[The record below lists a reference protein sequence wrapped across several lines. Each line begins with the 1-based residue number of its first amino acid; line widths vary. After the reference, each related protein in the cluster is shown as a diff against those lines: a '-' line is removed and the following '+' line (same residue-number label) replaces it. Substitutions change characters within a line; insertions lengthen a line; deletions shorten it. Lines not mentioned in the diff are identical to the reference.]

1 MKETAEGFLG
11 RPVKE
16 AVVTVPAY
24 FNDSQR
30 NATKDA
36 GKIAGLEVKR
46 ILNEPTAA
54 ALAYGMDKAGD
65 GKIIA
70 VYDLGGGTFD
80 ISILEISGGVFEV
93 KATNGDTL
101 LGGEDFDNTLV
112 TYIVSEFKRQSA
124 VDISKDRMAMQ
135 RVREAAEKAKR
146 ELDGLKETEVNLPFI
161 TADASG
167 PKHLNLKVSKSKFES
182 MVQPLIE
189 RSLEPSKKCIKD
201 AGVSLNDIAEVVLV
215 GGMTRMPKVQEVVET
230 LFKRKPSKNVNPDE
244 VVAMGAAIQG
254 AVLKGEIKDLLLL
267 DVTPLRLGIE
277 TLGGVMTKLIPRNT
291 TIPTKKSQVFST
303 AADNQTQV
311 SIKCLQGERE
321 MAADNKLL
329 GQFDLTGF
337 PPAPRGVPQIEV
349 SFDIDANGIVH
360 VSAKDKA
367 TGREQSVIIQSSS
380 GLSDTD
386 VDRLVKE
393 AEKYAAADKTRK
405 ETTEAR
411 NDADSLIYSTERSLT
426 EHKAKLDAETIAEVE
441 KAMAEAKTAM
451 GKDDLAQLKE
461 RVQALQTAAMKIGSK
476 VYASSGGAAGG
487 AGNTNGEGE
496 GEKAKDGKEKEAE
509 FSEKKK
515 D

>member
-1 MKETAEGFLG
+1 
-11 RPVKE
+11 
-16 AVVTVPAY
+16 
-24 FNDSQR
+24 
-30 NATKDA
+30 
-36 GKIAGLEVKR
+36 
-46 ILNEPTAA
+46 
-54 ALAYGMDKAGD
+54 
-65 GKIIA
+65 
-70 VYDLGGGTFD
+70 
-80 ISILEISGGVFEV
+80 
-93 KATNGDTL
+93 
-101 LGGEDFDNTLV
+101 
-112 TYIVSEFKRQSA
+112 
-124 VDISKDRMAMQ
+124 
-135 RVREAAEKAKR
+135 
-146 ELDGLKETEVNLPFI
+146 
-161 TADASG
+161 
-167 PKHLNLKVSKSKFES
+167 
-182 MVQPLIE
+182 
-189 RSLEPSKKCIKD
+189 
-201 AGVSLNDIAEVVLV
+201 
-215 GGMTRMPKVQEVVET
+215 
-230 LFKRKPSKNVNPDE
+230 
-244 VVAMGAAIQG
+244 
-254 AVLKGEIKDLLLL
+254 
-267 DVTPLRLGIE
+267 
-277 TLGGVMTKLIPRNT
+277 MTKLIPRNT